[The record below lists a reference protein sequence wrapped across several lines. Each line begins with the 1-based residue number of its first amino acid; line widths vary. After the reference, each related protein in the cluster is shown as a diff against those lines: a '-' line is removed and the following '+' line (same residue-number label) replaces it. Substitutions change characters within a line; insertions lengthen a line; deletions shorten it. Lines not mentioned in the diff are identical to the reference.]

1 MAYYAIIKQEFGTSR
16 KTGAE
21 MITLT
26 LVDIETREEFRSY
39 IDASMAN
46 FCQWE
51 PIITNP
57 DRGFVVTGLK
67 QKRNYG
73 RYNHEILNADC
84 DPMIVAEYPD
94 VKKMERNLRR
104 SWAKEDFAA
113 TPFGKMFTGE

>member
-1 MAYYAIIKQEFGTSR
+1 
-16 KTGAE
+16 
-21 MITLT
+21 
-26 LVDIETREEFRSY
+26 
-39 IDASMAN
+39 
-46 FCQWE
+46 
-51 PIITNP
+51 
-57 DRGFVVTGLK
+57 VVTGLK

-113 TPFGKMFTGE
+113 TPFGKMFE